1 MLLQPKT
8 QMIEQKCEIKKGY
21 NKIMSN
27 IILCNVHPLDN
38 RTNHIASNLLRFWW
52 ISMPGGCFTQQVMHL
67 IEILFNMSF

>member
-8 QMIEQKCEIKKGY
+8 QMIAQKCDIKKSY
-21 NKIMSN
+21 NKIMSI

-38 RTNHIASNLLRFWW
+38 RINHILIILLGFWW